1 MVLYGQQCLRRLLS
15 NSCDQCLGTRIHRK
29 TALTSLSAEA
39 VVFLCFYTERE
50 IIFNRP
56 AYLPALQE
64 DMKPEP
70 RVSCDYIGVSLR
82 AAAITESP
90 PYRNI
95 RRRTA
100 L

>member
-1 MVLYGQQCLRRLLS
+1 M
-15 NSCDQCLGTRIHRK
+15 RIHHK
-29 TALTSLSAEA
+29 TTHSLSAEA
-39 VVFLCFYTERE
+39 VVFLLFYTERE
-50 IIFNRP
+50 ITFNRT
-56 AYLPALQE
+56 AYHPALQE

-70 RVSCDYIGVSLR
+70 RVPCDYIGVSLR

-90 PYRNI
+90 QYHDI